1 MNVYSSIQDF
11 QPTKKNIVTIGTFDG
26 VHHGHQ
32 KILRH
37 LVEEGQNLQLETIV
51 LTFATHPR
59 KVLQNDD
66 ELKLLSS
73 TLEKQQLIERLGID
87 HLIIH
92 PFDKKFSELS
102 GEDFVKT
109 ILVDQL
115 NIQKII
121 IGYDHRFGKNR
132 SCDYNDLVA
141 FGKKF
146 GFEVAQISAKEIQE
160 ISISSTKIRQAIA
173 QHNIRLANSYLG
185 RPYVFSGQVVLGKQL
200 GRTIQFPTAN
210 LILNEPNKLI
220 PPLGV
225 YAVKGIWDNQSHLGM
240 MNIGN
245 RPTVNGK
252 ETSIEVHFFNLNE
265 NLYDKFIEIEI
276 HEFIREEQKFESLDQ
291 LKNQLQKDQEFCKHF
306 FKT

>member
-11 QPTKKNIVTIGTFDG
+11 RPTKKTIVTIGTFDG

-32 KILRH
+32 KILRQ
-37 LVEEGQNLQLETIV
+37 LVQEGQNLQLETIV

-59 KVLQNDD
+59 KVLQNDND
-66 ELKLLSS
+66 LKLLSS
-73 TLEKQQLIERLGID
+73 TLEKEQLIERLGID

-92 PFDKKFSELS
+92 PFDKTFSELS

-141 FGKKF
+141 FGEKF
-146 GFEVAQISAKEIQE
+146 GFEVAQISVEEIQE

-173 QHNIRLANSYLG
+173 QHNIQLANSYLG
-185 RPYVFSGQVVLGKQL
+185 RPYAFSGQVILGKQL

-220 PPLGV
+220 PPHGV
-225 YAVKGIWDNQSHLGM
+225 YAVKGIWNNQSHLGM

-252 ETSIEVHFFNLNE
+252 ATTIEVHFFNLDE